1 MITKATSVVFFGG
14 ALLMSGCVSIEAP
27 YSPMGACP
35 PPSCPQVVRGCA
47 EPLPTPAPQKPVPLE
62 RIDAQPGP
70 TPPAVVE
77 ALPPEA
83 LNPPPPQSPSPDAV
97 EPGLNVPKLNAPVR
111 PTARWR
117 PVRSMP

>member
-1 MITKATSVVFFGG
+1 MIPKATLNVFFGG
-14 ALLMSGCVSIEAP
+14 ALLMNGCVSIEAP

-35 PPSCPQVVRGCA
+35 PPPCPQVVRPCG
-47 EPLPTPAPQKPVPLE
+47 EPLPAPPKPLPLE
-62 RIDAQPGP
+62 RIDPQP

-77 ALPPEA
+77 AVPPEA
-83 LNPPPPQSPSPDAV
+83 LNPPPPQSPSPEAV

-117 PVRSMP
+117 PARRFE